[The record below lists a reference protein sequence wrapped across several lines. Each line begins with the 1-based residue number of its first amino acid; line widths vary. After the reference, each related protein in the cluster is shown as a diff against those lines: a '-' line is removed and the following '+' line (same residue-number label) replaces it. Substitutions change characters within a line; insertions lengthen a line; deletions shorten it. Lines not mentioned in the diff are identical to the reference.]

1 MPSTT
6 RIDGVVLDVNGLGVA
21 DARVCATALGN
32 GLESV
37 DRLAASSC
45 GVSARD
51 GTFSLALGGRGRAA
65 VVAFGPRLVATAWG
79 AQPRFP
85 TVQLA
90 GLPIEGLVLRVRN
103 DGVTVRGTVVDRFG
117 GPIAGAI
124 VVAGSG
130 TRAGAP
136 IGERVL
142 TDDHGRFALT
152 VDSTVE
158 RVIGAF
164 ATGYAPG
171 GARIMPAEGAEVE
184 ITLDPEGRLDGV
196 AVDART
202 GAPVAG
208 LRVVAP
214 EAPVPVVAISDARGR
229 FSLRG
234 LPAGEYTPEASG
246 EGRFGRASAPVALD
260 AAASADVRI
269 EIHPAGR
276 ILIDVEG
283 DLHPCELPRFQAAQG
298 ELVSSVVA
306 PPGDVA
312 LHVMRPGAWEVSM
325 SCEARRS
332 DVAAV
337 DVVMG
342 EDAAVALHW
351 ADGGGITI
359 AGRVFRD
366 QHGLGGE
373 RVRLWREDDVVQTA
387 TSGDDG
393 RFVLSSVP
401 AGRYVLTAGTVDRRA
416 ASSIDVEVATS
427 DVDGLDVVSP
437 AVAGARVRVVQRDG
451 APCPNAQVRVRGAFV
466 SHACQT
472 DDSGTCRM
480 VGLAPGSSEFFVPTD
495 ADVDAPTD
503 DAQALVAVASDLIGG
518 MTADVTLRLPEI
530 RGTVGGTVRQDGA
543 PVPGARVTVRR
554 ELADDEEPAT
564 RPWAAAVTDP
574 DGGFVL
580 AGLPTGRWTL
590 RAVGPTGASATVRGV
605 STGEKCDVVLLAGE

>member
-1 MPSTT
+1 M
-6 RIDGVVLDVNGLGVA
+6 VLDVNGSGAA

-32 GLESV
+32 GLESI
-37 DRLAASSC
+37 DSLAASSC
-45 GVSARD
+45 GASAHD
-51 GTFSLALGGRGRAA
+51 GTFTLLVGGRGRAA
-65 VVAFGPRLVATAWG
+65 VVAFGPRLIATAWG

-90 GLPIEGLVLRVRN
+90 GLPIEDLVLRVRN

-196 AVDART
+196 AVDAGT

-260 AAASADVRI
+260 AAAFADVRI
-269 EIHPAGR
+269 EMHPAGR
-276 ILIDVEG
+276 IVIDVEG
-283 DLHPCELPRFQAAQG
+283 DLHPCELLRFEAAQG

-306 PPGDVA
+306 PPGDIA

-325 SCEARRS
+325 SCEGRRS
-332 DVAAV
+332 DVAPV

-351 ADGGGITI
+351 ADGGITI
-359 AGRVFRD
+359 AGRVLRD
-366 QHGLGGE
+366 QRGLGGE
-373 RVRLWREDDVVQTA
+373 RVRLWREDEVVQTA

-393 RFVLSSVP
+393 HFKLSSVP
-401 AGRYVLTAGTVDRRA
+401 PGRYVLTAGALDRRA
-416 ASSIDVEVATS
+416 ASSIDVEVASS

-437 AVAGARVRVVQRDG
+437 AVAAARVRVVQRDG
-451 APCPNAQVRVRGAFV
+451 VPCPNAQVRVRGAFI
-466 SHACQT
+466 SHVCQT

-480 VGLAPGSSEFFVPTD
+480 VGLAPGSSEFFVPID

-503 DAQALVAVASDLIGG
+503 DAQALVAVTSDLVGG
-518 MTADVTLRLPEI
+518 ATADVTLRIPEI
-530 RGTVGGTVRQDGA
+530 RGIVGGTVRQDGA

-554 ELADDEEPAT
+554 ELADDAESQT
-564 RPWAAAVTDP
+564 WAAAVTDP

-580 AGLPTGRWTL
+580 AGLPRGRWTL

-605 STGEKCDVVLLAGE
+605 STGEKHDVVLLAAD